1 MAESYAKAKEE
12 ELRVRLTEQ
21 INAQEKT
28 LLDIYNLISSR
39 IKYDVLQFIDGTII
53 VNQRFFKKIFEGYGY
68 SISHRFENIS
78 SGSSVDLYFENPST
92 SEKNVFII
100 AVEIVTFAQAW
111 IDIYRNNS
119 ITASGTSIT
128 PLNLNMSSSNTSV
141 SYIEYGGTY
150 TTGELALNTVCPGGS
165 RIRAVGGV
173 SEVGESVIVNPGSN
187 ILVRV
192 TNKSADSQD
201 VSIRIIWWEE
211 SI

>member
-28 LLDIYNLISSR
+28 LIDIYNLISSR
-39 IKYDVLQFIDGTII
+39 IKHDVLQFMDGTII

-78 SGSSVDLYFENPST
+78 SGSSVDVYFENPSA
-92 SEKNVFII
+92 SGKNIFII
-100 AVEIVTFAQAW
+100 VIEVVTFAQAW

-119 ITASGTSIT
+119 VTASGTSIT
-128 PLNLNMSSSNTSV
+128 PLNLNMGSSNTSV

-150 TTGELALNTVCPGGS
+150 STGELAHSSVCPGGS
-165 RIRAVGGV
+165 RIRAVGGAT
-173 SEVGESVIVNPGSN
+173 EVGETIIINPGGN

-192 TNKSADSQD
+192 TNKSDSSQD
-201 VSIRIIWWEE
+201 MSIRIIWWEE
-211 SI
+211 SL